1 MMSKLNHGKRNLED
15 KLKRQKGQ
23 RVFKTKKA
31 TSKQKELM
39 KKLNISFNSDIN
51 LKTAS
56 QKISEVLDKKTV

>member
-1 MMSKLNHGKRNLED
+1 MSKLNHGKRNLED

-31 TSKQKELM
+31 TPKQKELM

-51 LKTAS
+51 LKSAS